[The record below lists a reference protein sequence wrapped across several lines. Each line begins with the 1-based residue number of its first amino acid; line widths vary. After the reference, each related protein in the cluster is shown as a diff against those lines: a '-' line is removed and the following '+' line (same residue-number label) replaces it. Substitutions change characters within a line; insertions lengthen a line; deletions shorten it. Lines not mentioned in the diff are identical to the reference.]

1 MNWKIRRLGQA
12 VFTVW
17 AVMTLAFVLT
27 RMMPGNPVDA
37 FVARVGPQ
45 LDNPQQAYELAETYM
60 NINPQDPIHVAYWDY
75 MISMLQGNMGQ
86 SMSQNAS
93 VASIMGEAI
102 PWTLFVM
109 SWAVAISFVAGIS
122 LGALMAYWEGS
133 KFDTALTGYATVIT
147 SIPFYVLALLLLITF
162 AYRLGWFPT
171 SGRRPT
177 GVEPGFNLP
186 FMLGIIHHAT
196 LPVLSMFVASGAA
209 SLTMRANSVRVLGE
223 DYLRVA
229 RLRGLADRTIAV
241 RYVARN
247 AILPMYTGLMIS
259 LGTMFG
265 GSVVLEQI
273 FSYRGMGYYM
283 IQAVRARDYPLM
295 MGAFTVITIAVVV
308 ALLIADLT
316 YGKIDPRAG
325 GESRDAF

>member
-1 MNWKIRRLGQA
+1 MNWKIRRLGQG

-37 FVARVGPQ
+37 FVAQIGPE
-45 LDNPQQAYELAETYM
+45 LDNPQEAYELAEIYM
-60 NINPQDPIHVAYWDY
+60 NINPEAPMHIAYMDY
-75 MISMLQGNMGQ
+75 MVAMLQGDMGY
-86 SMSQNAS
+86 SMSQNAE
-93 VASIMGEAI
+93 VTAIMADAI

-109 SWAVAISFVAGIS
+109 SWAIFIGFVVGIS
-122 LGALMAYWEGS
+122 LGALMAYWEGT
-133 KFDTALTGYATVIT
+133 KFDVALTGYATIIT

-162 AYRLGWFPT
+162 AYRLNWFPT
-171 SGRRPT
+171 AGRRPT
-177 GVEPGFNLP
+177 GVEAGFNLP
-186 FMLGIIHHAT
+186 FMLGIIHHAA
-196 LPVLSMFVASGAA
+196 LPIFSMFVASGAA
-209 SLTMRANSVRVLGE
+209 SLTMRGNSVRVLGE

-229 RLRGLADRTIAV
+229 RLRGLPDRTIAV

-247 AILPMYTGLMIS
+247 AILPMYTGLMIAI
-259 LGTMFG
+259 GTMFG
-265 GSVVLEQI
+265 GAIVLEDI
-273 FSYRGMGYYM
+273 FAYRGMGYYM

-295 MGAFTVITIAVVV
+295 MGAFTVITIAVVI

-325 GESRDAF
+325 GEDREAF